1 MSGGKAIFQDL
12 EGGGTFTVQYNP
24 KEFKADKSVS
34 WKEHDDQGQGKAPLE
49 FQKGGPLVVT
59 MDLYFDTTNEGNSDV
74 RAKWVNKLLYLTNP
88 LIPDQNDT
96 KKKRPPKV
104 KFTWGGFN
112 VTCVVESVNTTFLMF
127 SEGGNP
133 VRARCTVKLK
143 EYEVKDFEAGS
154 GGSHIAGT
162 KVKLVTSSG
171 GTASSIAAA
180 NGISTAALLA
190 ANPSISDPMD
200 VPAGMTLN
208 ISGSIGGF
216 SAGASFSFGF

>member
-96 KKKRPPKV
+96 DKKRPPKV
-104 KFTWGGFN
+104 LFSWGGFK
-112 VTCVVESVNTTFLMF
+112 VTCVVESVNTTYLMF
-127 SEGGNP
+127 AESGNP

>member
-34 WKEHDDQGQGKAPLE
+34 WKEHDDQGQSKAPLE

-74 RAKWVNKLLYLTNP
+74 RGKWVNKLLYLTNP

-104 KFTWGGFN
+104 MFSWGGFK
-112 VTCVVESVNTTFLMF
+112 VTCVVESVNTTYLMF
-127 SEGGNP
+127 SESGNP

-143 EYEVKDFEAGS
+143 EYEVEDIAAGS

-171 GTASSIAAA
+171 GTASAIAAA

-208 ISGSIGGF
+208 ISASVGGY
-216 SAGASFSFGF
+216 SANASLSFGF

>member
-1 MSGGKAIFQDL
+1 
-12 EGGGTFTVQYNP
+12 
-24 KEFKADKSVS
+24 
-34 WKEHDDQGQGKAPLE
+34 
-49 FQKGGPLVVT
+49 
-59 MDLYFDTTNEGNSDV
+59 
-74 RAKWVNKLLYLTNP
+74 
-88 LIPDQNDT
+88 
-96 KKKRPPKV
+96 
-104 KFTWGGFN
+104 
-112 VTCVVESVNTTFLMF
+112 
-127 SEGGNP
+127 
-133 VRARCTVKLK
+133 VKLK